1 MLKRFTVRN
10 YKNFR
15 NEITIDFSNIAAYQ
29 FSTDCI
35 YDGLITKMLIYGR
48 NATEKQI

>member
-15 NEITIDFSNIAAYQ
+15 NEITIDFGFKAL
-29 FSTDCI
+29 T
-35 YDGLITKMLIYGR
+35 GMITQG
-48 NATEKQI
+48 